1 MKRTVT
7 LMMLAAASVSAHAD
21 SGQKP
26 GLWEMRMTKTVVD
39 GHDQSAQMAGLSAK
53 MQEQMARLTPEQR
66 AQMGAM
72 MQQYGAPQITDSGAI
87 RMCVTPEMAKRD
99 VPVVDKDGA
108 CQTANV
114 SRSGNRMTYEVQC
127 LKDGHKV
134 SGKGETIQNG
144 DTVSVNSDTTVVER
158 GQTHQIHSEM
168 ELKFLSSDCGNVKPI
183 GAATPH

>member
-7 LMMLAAASVSAHAD
+7 LVMLAAAAVSAHAD

-26 GLWEMRMTKTVVD
+26 GLWEMKINKTVID
-39 GHDQSAQMAGLSAK
+39 GRDQSAQMAGLSAK

-72 MQQYGAPQITDSGAI
+72 MQQYGAPQISDGGGI
-87 RMCVTPEMAKRD
+87 RICVTPEMAKRD

-114 SRSGNRMTYEVQC
+114 SRSGNRMTYEIQC
-127 LKDGHKV
+127 SKEGRQV
-134 SGKGETIQNG
+134 SGKGETIRNGDSVSING
-144 DTVSVNSDTTVVER
+144 DTTIVEH
-158 GQTHQIHSEM
+158 GQTHQAHTEM
-168 ELKFLSSDCGNVKPI
+168 EMKFISSDCGSVKPI
-183 GAATPH
+183 GSDSHR